1 MSNDRLD
8 SEGILCDGYGIVPK
22 LVMRDKNLT
31 PEAKAIY
38 SYMCSFAGAGKTA
51 FPSVELMC
59 GELCMTRER
68 FYKHRKLLVAYGYI
82 TIFQEKDKGKMKRNI
97 YTLAHF
103 PKKVEELLQQIQNIE
118 PQSDFPTAE
127 NPTTDKPQS
136 ENPTA
141 EIPTSENPTGNI
153 NSLNINNLNN
163 NNLNNKKEKE
173 PTLPE
178 VDPSKG
184 NSNSVNGI
192 IPQKQ
197 NKDKGIVLQKRK
209 YGEFN
214 NVLLT
219 DDELKKLMDR
229 FEDWQE
235 KIDDLSFYLD
245 SKGAKYKS
253 HYSTILSW
261 DRRDKKNAKPAKT
274 DPSNS
279 VNYKKLGTWI

>member
-59 GELCMTRER
+59 AELCMTRER

-82 TIFQEKDKGKMKRNI
+82 TIFQEKEKGKMKRNI

-118 PQSDFPTAE
+118 PQSENPTAE
-127 NPTTDKPQS
+127 KPTTDKPQS

-141 EIPTSENPTGNI
+141 DIPTAENPTGNI

-163 NNLNNKKEKE
+163 NNLKNNKEKE

-184 NSNSVNGI
+184 NTNSVNGI
-192 IPQKQ
+192 IPQKH
-197 NKDKGIVLQKRK
+197 K

-219 DDELKKLMDR
+219 DDEFKKLQAK
-229 FEDWQE
+229 FENWQE

-261 DRRDKKNAKPAKT
+261 DRRDRKTAKPKKT
-274 DPSNS
+274 ASNDG
-279 VNYKKLGTWI
+279 VNYEKLGTWI